1 LKPFTG
7 VTVNVKLALP
17 PRVIVALAGEAETE
31 KSGAP
36 TPPLPVKVTA
46 CRLFGAFRWLSV
58 NTRVALRGP
67 PAEGVNVTVSRQ
79 NWPPGRVVG
88 KGVHAACG
96 VNEKSPAL
104 GPETAALLM
113 ISPPVPVFVMV
124 TFKGVLVAN
133 P

>member
-1 LKPFTG
+1 MG
-7 VTVNVKLALP
+7 G
-17 PRVIVALAGEAETE
+17 RAGEAETE

-36 TPPLPVKVTA
+36 TPPLPVRVTA

-88 KGVHAACG
+88 RGVHAACG
-96 VNEKSPAL
+96 GKEKSPAL
-104 GPETAALLM
+104 GPETGTLLI
-113 ISPPVPVFVMV
+113 ISPPVSVLVV
-124 TFKGVLVAN
+124 VSFKGGLVVT